1 MAATIRTGSPPKTPR
16 SQQGSAPLTSSFLGS
31 PTGKAA
37 YVVSPPRS
45 PSGSPFSVM
54 SQAPTQTMG
63 SPILESGGVLVETV
77 RIKADPQVSQTC
89 CLGIMYVKDCPHF
102 PFGPIYLIVGGS
114 IGILQFV
121 YAAQECVVTAPY
133 RKKIKKIRYHVAIF
147 LFIFFVAWTFFGS
160 IPFFAVRDVQW
171 KDRHE
176 YGYCD
181 NTLYHFTFYFSAV
194 MDVLYFTAF
203 FGTLFGFILYAPTKQ
218 ELKKRIE
225 ET

>member
-77 RIKADPQVSQTC
+77 RVRIVFSPFRRANKLMYSARLLHQSPHPPRTVSSTLTVYLSLFQIKADPQVSQTC
-89 CLGIMYVKDCPHF
+89 CLGNNP
-102 PFGPIYLIVGGS
+102 
-114 IGILQFV
+114 
-121 YAAQECVVTAPY
+121 
-133 RKKIKKIRYHVAIF
+133 
-147 LFIFFVAWTFFGS
+147 
-160 IPFFAVRDVQW
+160 
-171 KDRHE
+171 
-176 YGYCD
+176 
-181 NTLYHFTFYFSAV
+181 
-194 MDVLYFTAF
+194 
-203 FGTLFGFILYAPTKQ
+203 
-218 ELKKRIE
+218 
-225 ET
+225 